1 MGIESAFGT
10 DNGVGSTIALLEEQL
25 PAVLERRR
33 RAEEDVA
40 TAAREEEAITKAL
53 EGLRLLAGTPL
64 GGQREPLAD
73 ELTPDP
79 AEAAADDHD
88 SAATTDTPQAEPSP
102 VTPAPPIPAART
114 PRKAAARKSAV
125 PKAAASPVQEA
136 KTSVPRAKKIAKK
149 VAKDT
154 GPAAAKQASTASPA
168 APKKTA
174 PAGRTPAEP
183 AEPAAGGRRQEVEA
197 DAVLT
202 VLAQATEP
210 LRAREVTER
219 LGLDTL
225 QGNINTIRTKLERLA
240 KAGRAQR
247 PGRGLYTVVPARSET
262 AG

>member
-1 MGIESAFGT
+1 M
-10 DNGVGSTIALLEEQL
+10 GSTIALLEERL

-40 TAAREEEAITKAL
+40 AAVREEEAITKAL
-53 EGLRLLAGTPL
+53 EGLRLLTGTPL

-73 ELTPDP
+73 ELTPVP
-79 AEAAADDHD
+79 AEAAADGHD
-88 SAATTDTPQAEPSP
+88 NAATTDTPEAEPSP
-102 VTPAPPIPAART
+102 VPAAQPVPPIPAART
-114 PRKAAARKSAV
+114 PRKAAVRKPAV

-136 KTSVPRAKKIAKK
+136 KASVPRAKKIAKK

-154 GPAAAKQASTASPA
+154 EPATSKRASTATPA

-174 PAGRTPAEP
+174 PANRTTAEP
-183 AEPAAGGRRQEVEA
+183 AEPTAGGRRQEVEA
-197 DAVLT
+197 DSVLT
-202 VLAQATEP
+202 VLAQAAEP

-247 PGRGLYTVVPARSET
+247 PGRGLYTAVPARSET